1 MSSSKSDKKFYFFHY
16 TRKSVISC
24 CIAIDTVL
32 PADASDARRGDQACA
47 ECQWMCWPMTVVI
60 DLVTLPYRGP
70 KHVIMKCCGGKKNKS
85 KKSNK

>member
-1 MSSSKSDKKFYFFHY
+1 MSSSNYDKKFYFFHY

-24 CIAIDTVL
+24 CIAIDT
-32 PADASDARRGDQACA
+32 PDYANASDAQRGDKACA
-47 ECQWMCWPMTVVI
+47 ECQWLCWPMTIVI